1 MILQDWTIVRKRRM
15 GLALV
20 ILAAVATLPPPGA
33 VAKDARACTAG
44 TTLRLSAPEASQGSL
59 LLIELKSAKP
69 LAEVQGE
76 WNERIVP
83 LWQEGTDQGQ
93 RRGLLGVDL
102 EKAPGEYE
110 LKVTGQTAGGERI
123 SCNVMVAV
131 QKGQFATEKL
141 QVEKQFVEPSPEQVK
156 RANEERQKLRD
167 IFDRVTLERLWDGPF
182 RIPLDGVTTGSNFGK
197 RRILNGNP
205 GSPHGGM
212 DLPGTTGTPVHAA
225 QRGRVALAEE
235 LFFSGKTVVVDH
247 GLGIY
252 TFYGHLSE
260 IDVKAD
266 DSLETGAVLGKVGAT
281 GRVTGPHLHWGLTVE
296 RARVN
301 PLLLVKLLGY
311 SSGQAAGKRPSTSN
325 RVKRSRQSAH

>member
-1 MILQDWTIVRKRRM
+1 MNSQASAAVWKLKVRF
-15 GLALV
+15 AV
-20 ILAAVATLPPPGA
+20 VCLAAIAALIPA
-33 VAKDARACTAG
+33 AARAKQARACTAG
-44 TTLRLSAPEASQGSL
+44 TTLRLSAPESSQGSL
-59 LLIELKSAKP
+59 LLIELKSTKP
-69 LAEVQGE
+69 LPEVQGD
-76 WNERIVP
+76 WGGKSVP
-83 LWQEGTDQGQ
+83 IWREPGDET
-93 RRGLLGVDL
+93 RRKGLLGVDL

-110 LKVTGQTAGGERI
+110 LKLTGQTAGGEKM
-123 SCNVMVAV
+123 SCSVMVRIR
-131 QKGQFATEKL
+131 KGQFATEKL
-141 QVEKQFVEPSPEQVK
+141 QVGKQFVEPSPEQIK
-156 RANEERQKLRD
+156 RADEERQKLRD
-167 IFDRVTLERLWDGPF
+167 IFDRVTPERLWDGKF

-235 LFFSGKTVVVDH
+235 LFFSGNTVVVDH

-260 IDVKAD
+260 IDVKVGDA
-266 DSLETGAVLGKVGAT
+266 LEAGAVLGKVGAT

-301 PLLLVKLLGY
+301 PLLIVGLLGNAPPV
-311 SSGQAAGKRPSTSN
+311 AALKNSP
-325 RVKRSRQSAH
+325 KP

>member
-1 MILQDWTIVRKRRM
+1 MRLGGWREVLSQRMNFAIVIFAAGAVLFPAR
-15 GLALV
+15 GLAEDV
-20 ILAAVATLPPPGA
+20 GI
-33 VAKDARACTAG
+33 CTPA

-59 LLIELKSAKP
+59 LLIALKSAKP
-69 LAEVQGE
+69 LAEVEGD
-76 WNERIVP
+76 WGGRSVP
-83 LWQEGTDQGQ
+83 MWRAGADEA
-93 RRGLLGVDL
+93 RRKGLLGVDL

-110 LKVTGQTAGGERI
+110 LKITGETASGEKM
-123 SCNVMVAV
+123 SCSIKVAV
-131 QKGQFATEKL
+131 RLGRFATERL
-141 QVEKQFVEPSPEQVK
+141 QVGKEFVEPSPEQVK

-167 IFDRVTLERLWDGPF
+167 IFDRVTPERLWDGPF

-212 DLPGTTGTPVHAA
+212 DLPGTTGTLVHAA
-225 QRGRVALAEE
+225 QRGNVALAEE
-235 LFFSGKTVVVDH
+235 LFFSGNTVVLDH

-260 IDVKAD
+260 IDVKAGD
-266 DSLETGAVLGKVGAT
+266 TLETGAVLGKVGAT

-301 PLLLVKLLGY
+301 PLLLVKLLG
-311 SSGQAAGKRPSTSN
+311 SSPEATARKKSSKR
-325 RVKRSRQSAH
+325 RAR